1 MRTLTVVL
9 LAGMAFV
16 AGSPAFAGRD
26 ESQIM
31 QQQRFMKAKQA
42 EQLAQAKQK
51 QQGLAGATGMPGKVG
66 PGARVTGPRRDPSA
80 HP

>member
-1 MRTLTVVL
+1 MKTLIVVF

-26 ESQIM
+26 QSQIM
-31 QQQRFMKAKQA
+31 EQQRMMKAMQT
-42 EQLAQAKQK
+42 EQLAQAKKAQG
-51 QQGLAGATGMPGKVG
+51 GLAGATGVPGKAG
-66 PGARVTGPRRDPSA
+66 PEGQPTKPRRDPSA